1 MNASR
6 TTRTAPL
13 SRNNCYWCITK
24 THSRDH
30 SHHRPSVSPRSLRY
44 STPCGAPKKAVRSSC
59 RNYSCNSLALG
70 KTRRNLKF
78 DFEQE
83 SKLLERELANNEAW
97 VGPQVFRTVIKTCP
111 HIHPIIVDDF
121 EPTFEELYGIEEG
134 GSDVEEDEDEDED
147 NDECEYEDVDD
158 SYDEDE
164 DEDIEVFMLR

>member
-6 TTRTAPL
+6 TIRTTPL
-13 SRNNCYWCITK
+13 SHNNCYWCITK

-30 SHHRPSVSPRSLRY
+30 SHYHPSVSPHSPRY
-44 STPCGAPKKAVRSSC
+44 STPCGAPKKVVRPS

-70 KTRRNLKF
+70 KTRRNFKL

-97 VGPQVFRTVIKTCP
+97 VGPQVFRTLIKTYP
-111 HIHPIIVDDF
+111 YIHPVIVDDF
-121 EPTFEELYGIEEG
+121 EKLYGIEEG
-134 GSDVEEDEDEDED
+134 GSDVEEDEDED

>member
-6 TTRTAPL
+6 NIRTTPL

-30 SHHRPSVSPRSLRY
+30 SHYRPSVSLRNPRY
-44 STPCGAPKKAVRSSC
+44 STPCGAPKKAVRPS
-59 RNYSCNSLALG
+59 RNYGCNSLALG
-70 KTRRNLKF
+70 KTRRNLEL

-97 VGPQVFRTVIKTCP
+97 VGPQVFRTVIKTYS
-111 HIHPIIVDDF
+111 HIHPVIVDDF
-121 EPTFEELYGIEEG
+121 EPTFEELYGSKEG
-134 GSDVEEDEDEDED
+134 SSDVEEEEEDEDED
-147 NDECEYEDVDD
+147 NDECEYEDVDG